1 MKQADTVS
9 TLRTMLAE
17 LKAAGFTGTIEF
29 VYNGCGDSGDIE
41 EPKIEPQMLGALHGL
56 GYALDYSSS
65 GYSYDDSSGAYTRST
80 PSRECVLSCIGE
92 LLPGGWEINE
102 GSSGTVRLDIDTG
115 TITVHHSENVMT
127 TEESEWEV

>member
-17 LKAAGFTGTIEF
+17 LKAAGFTGTIQF
-29 VYNGCGDSGDIE
+29 HYNGCGDSGDIE
-41 EPKIEPQMLGALHGL
+41 EPVIDPKMLGALHGL
-56 GYALDYSSS
+56 GYAIEHSKS
-65 GYSYDDSSGAYTRST
+65 GYCYDANTGGFTRST

-102 GSSGTVRLDIDTG
+102 GSSGTVHLDIDAG
-115 TITVHHSENVMT
+115 TIRVHHSENVMT